1 MNLSGVKPLLEFV
14 YVKEEGSEKGKD
26 ILDHDPIIG
35 FLQLGQSGKF
45 LLVSEPSVLN
55 NQ

>member
-1 MNLSGVKPLLEFV
+1 MNLSEVKPLLEFV
-14 YVKEEGSEKGKD
+14 YVKEDGSD